1 MDTAQLVVSIL
12 VFVVFLALS
21 GLSILGLAQ
30 SKYSF
35 ELNTLS
41 PSLWALGFGFLIL
54 AIISLVSALTTR
66 QAYYEKRPIQFLRK
80 PANWLNWIVILLP
93 IMIVAAYFVFKTLSP
108 PEFIIPLI
116 TIGILA
122 VAMLWILKLGI
133 KDQWGNN
140 MKRDTGLFTFSMSFG
155 TLYIGVLQLVLVL
168 IFGFIAL
175 AVLSQGVDFQS
186 VFNNLSQNAGSQD
199 AINEFFNS
207 RTETPA
213 FAIGITVFGVLIAPL
228 IEELFKTIGV
238 WFLKGRQISNA
249 QGWVAGLVSGA
260 GFGLIEAFLFA
271 SQGVLLE
278 TFDEWIVFTL
288 GRIGGLLLHSFTGGI
303 IGLALSKSWREKRP
317 GHAIKAYLI
326 ALLVHGLWNF
336 VAISQSIAP
345 TLFNI
350 NLPDFATYISLA
362 IIFIGMLVAFLIIS
376 YKIRVETMLSGSSA
390 NGGPIKVQALDD
402 ESLLIRR
409 GP

>member
-1 MDTAQLVVSIL
+1 MIAYGYYKNSDKLDT
-12 VFVVFLALS
+12 
-21 GLSILGLAQ
+21 
-30 SKYSF
+30 
-35 ELNTLS
+35 
-41 PSLWALGFGFLIL
+41 
-54 AIISLVSALTTR
+54 R
-66 QAYYEKRPIQFLRK
+66 
-80 PANWLNWIVILLP
+80 
-93 IMIVAAYFVFKTLSP
+93 
-108 PEFIIPLI
+108 
-116 TIGILA
+116 
-122 VAMLWILKLGI
+122 
-133 KDQWGNN
+133 
-140 MKRDTGLFTFSMSFG
+140 
-155 TLYIGVLQLVLVL
+155 
-168 IFGFIAL
+168 
-175 AVLSQGVDFQS
+175 
-186 VFNNLSQNAGSQD
+186 
-199 AINEFFNS
+199 
-207 RTETPA
+207 
-213 FAIGITVFGVLIAPL
+213 L

-238 WFLKGRQISNA
+238 WFLKVRQISNA

-271 SQGVLLE
+271 LQGVLLE
-278 TFDEWIVFTL
+278 SFDEWIVFTL

-303 IGLALSKSWREKRP
+303 IGLALSKYWREKRP

-326 ALLVHGLWNF
+326 ALLLHGLWNF

-376 YKIRVETMLSGSSA
+376 YKIRVEAMLSASPS